1 MESEAEVRMNISNEE
16 GMRKKKEI
24 YNIFFMDISMHLV
37 VTNIKFPK
45 RFKINLYSK
54 ISWEGY

>member
-54 ISWEGY
+54 IS